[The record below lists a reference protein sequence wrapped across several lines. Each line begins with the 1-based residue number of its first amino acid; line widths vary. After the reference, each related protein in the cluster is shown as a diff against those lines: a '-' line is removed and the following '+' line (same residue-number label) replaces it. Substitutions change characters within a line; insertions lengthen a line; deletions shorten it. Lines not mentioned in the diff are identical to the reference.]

1 MDGAYDFE
9 FDCLVD
15 PVSTEAMV
23 ALYEDPGDTMGSY
36 GIGPI
41 LASPRLAARDLQ
53 RLGGLVGGKR
63 PVPAWPEVPEDA
75 AEREASLASGAVPW
89 SGTLPST
96 ALQGPEREE
105 AKTEDAGPK
114 RSAKR
119 ARGNGGKCPH
129 NRQRS
134 RCKDCGGMGICE
146 HNRQKSKCRE
156 CGGASICPHQRVRS
170 RCKDCGGS
178 SICPH
183 QRLKSRCQHCG
194 GSSLCQ
200 HGRRKEEC
208 KECGGS
214 RICEHKRIRGQCR
227 ECNERRVCIHGQPK
241 NRCAECLNQP
251 SKVPFLKTSPA
262 TVATAAPG
270 WELMSSEG
278 REGAAGVPPRPTRTA
293 TDDEPVLAT
302 WTQQESM
309 PTSSLETPASDPPVY
324 PLLMPSSP
332 KIKPRCPQPAQERP
346 IRTRHPGGHL
356 CFSLG
361 CTCWTEAM
369 QNSRQS
375 WWPF

>member
-1 MDGAYDFE
+1 M
-9 FDCLVD
+9 
-15 PVSTEAMV
+15 
-23 ALYEDPGDTMGSY
+23 
-36 GIGPI
+36 
-41 LASPRLAARDLQ
+41 
-53 RLGGLVGGKR
+53 
-63 PVPAWPEVPEDA
+63 
-75 AEREASLASGAVPW
+75 
-89 SGTLPST
+89 PST

-262 TVATAAPG
+262 TVATATPG

-293 TDDEPVLAT
+293 TDDRDKAKSKREALTRGEGGRHKGAKKGGDKYAPPLSETDIFATVEMVKDVSSVLI
-302 WTQQESM
+302 WEGVWREDKKHGEGR
-309 PTSSLETPASDPPVY
+309 L
-324 PLLMPSSP
+324 
-332 KIKPRCPQPAQERP
+332 
-346 IRTRHPGGHL
+346 GG
-356 CFSLG
+356 
-361 CTCWTEAM
+361 
-369 QNSRQS
+369 
-375 WWPF
+375 

>member
-1 MDGAYDFE
+1 M
-9 FDCLVD
+9 
-15 PVSTEAMV
+15 
-23 ALYEDPGDTMGSY
+23 
-36 GIGPI
+36 
-41 LASPRLAARDLQ
+41 
-53 RLGGLVGGKR
+53 
-63 PVPAWPEVPEDA
+63 
-75 AEREASLASGAVPW
+75 
-89 SGTLPST
+89 
-96 ALQGPEREE
+96 
-105 AKTEDAGPK
+105 EDAGPK

-262 TVATAAPG
+262 TVATATPG

-278 REGAAGVPPRPTRTA
+278 REGAAGVPPRPTRTD

-309 PTSSLETPASDPPVY
+309 PTSSLEPPVSDPPVY
-324 PLLMPSSP
+324 PLLTPSSP